1 ADRVGPAA
9 WDGGGGL
16 AEGCAALPGPSRL
29 RAFGIEGEHVLTRRA
44 FLAAGAMALAP
55 RVRAGAAGPGRR
67 GQQKLKLA
75 EGDRDGLLYVPQNYK
90 PDVATPLVL
99 MFHGAGSTALN
110 VSYTFPIAD
119 DLGFI
124 VLAPDSRDE
133 ATWDMLLHG
142 FGEDVEFI

>member
-1 ADRVGPAA
+1 MGTR
-9 WDGGGGL
+9 GL
-16 AEGCAALPGPSRL
+16 RDY
-29 RAFGIEGEHVLTRRA
+29 RLTRRA
-44 FLAAGAMALAP
+44 FIAAAGATAFAQSVWAADP
-55 RVRAGAAGPGRR
+55 VRI

-75 EGDRDGLLYVPQNYK
+75 DGDRDGLLYVPQNYK

-119 DLGFI
+119 ELNFI

-133 ATWDMLLHG
+133 ATWDMLVHG
-142 FGEDVEFI
+142 YGEDVEFIGLALKD